1 MICLRNLNMREREVM
16 DTIRKATPED
26 ASRIA
31 EILIFAK
38 RTNYRSIFCNDK
50 VSFGEMQ
57 VYPLA
62 KEYIDCPDKLQNIW
76 VYDDEFVKEFINR
89 YEKI

>member
-1 MICLRNLNMREREVM
+1 MIRQA
-16 DTIRKATPED
+16 TISD

-31 EILIFAK
+31 EISIFTK
-38 RTNYRSIFCNDK
+38 RINYRSIFHNDK

-62 KEYIDCPDKLQNIW
+62 KEYIDNPEKLEGIW
-76 VYDDEFVKEFINR
+76 VYEDGFVDTGNKRLENGTTEYIVELKR
-89 YEKI
+89 

>member
-1 MICLRNLNMREREVM
+1 MIRR
-16 DTIRKATPED
+16 ATPDD

-38 RTNYRSIFCNDK
+38 RTNYRSIFLNDF
-50 VSFGEMQ
+50 VSFHEMQ

-62 KEYIDCPDKLQNIW
+62 KE
-76 VYDDEFVKEFINR
+76 
-89 YEKI
+89 

>member
-1 MICLRNLNMREREVM
+1 MIRRA
-16 DTIRKATPED
+16 TIAD

-38 RTNYRSIFCNDK
+38 RTNYRKIFQNDK

-57 VYPLA
+57 VYLLA
-62 KEYIDCPDKLQNIW
+62 K
-76 VYDDEFVKEFINR
+76 
-89 YEKI
+89 